1 MPERRP
7 RRDHYAVLG
16 VPSSATAGQ
25 ITSAYRRLV
34 RSLHPDSQPEHP
46 AAAQGLADVL
56 AAYETLRDPG
66 RRAAYDAGRGSPAP
80 RAATAGRP
88 VPVRVTRRTGTS
100 PVRPAAPS
108 RMRRETS
115 SLLDAPEGLLFSVSS
130 RIGSPLAVLPLG
142 WDDLSFAG
150 RVIRQWLSQTDPWPR

>member
-34 RSLHPDSQPEHP
+34 RSLHPDSRPEHP

-66 RRAAYDAGRGSPAP
+66 RARHTTRGAAVRRRVRRRPVGRYPSGSPEGRGSP
-80 RAATAGRP
+80 R
-88 VPVRVTRRTGTS
+88 
-100 PVRPAAPS
+100 
-108 RMRRETS
+108 
-115 SLLDAPEGLLFSVSS
+115 
-130 RIGSPLAVLPLG
+130 
-142 WDDLSFAG
+142 
-150 RVIRQWLSQTDPWPR
+150 